1 MNRRGAI
8 LLLCLVVLPLLY
20 GFYIA
25 SSLIALILEDG
36 LEDSVSLADI
46 EAHGNV
52 SDALHPI
59 PKILHQT
66 WKNEHVPEHWQ
77 IAQFTWYAIPP
88 NPVQRL
94 T

>member
-1 MNRRGAI
+1 
-8 LLLCLVVLPLLY
+8 LLCLVVLPLLY
-20 GFYIA
+20 GFYVA

-77 IAQFTWYAIPP
+77 IPQFTWYAIPP
-88 NPVQRL
+88 APVRRL